1 MKKIIVYAIYARKPE
16 DKPYME
22 EFVTETESKD
32 KAEKISKIVSS
43 KGYLSRIATYD
54 MTNPVP
60 DFTNVLN
67 I

>member
-1 MKKIIVYAIYARKPE
+1 
-16 DKPYME
+16 ME